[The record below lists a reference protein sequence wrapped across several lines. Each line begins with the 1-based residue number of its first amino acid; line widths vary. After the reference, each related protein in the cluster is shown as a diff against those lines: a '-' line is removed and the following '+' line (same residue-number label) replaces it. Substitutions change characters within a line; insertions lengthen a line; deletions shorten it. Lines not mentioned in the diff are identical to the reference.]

1 MSDDGKIREVASLVG
16 RFVRKIFPGRESA
29 EVDVERFE
37 LGMGDAP
44 YFELW
49 TKGRDSMVCGVGS
62 DTEQLKRSVL
72 RNFRY
77 RLGPER
83 SPQSWEEL
91 EMYVESLGGGDR
103 ESTTA

>member
-1 MSDDGKIREVASLVG
+1 MSDNGKIREVASLVE
-16 RFVRKIFPGRESA
+16 RFVRKVFPGRESA
-29 EVDVERFE
+29 EVEVIVESRRF
-37 LGMGDAP
+37 GIFG
-44 YFELW
+44 LW
-49 TKGRDSMVCGVGS
+49 TKGPRSVMVLGMGT
-62 DTEQLKRSVL
+62 DADDLKTSVL